1 MKVGFIWAT
10 GKAWAKGRLGGPLP
24 MSALGIRPSV
34 FVPFLLKGNTDDIL
48 PILGS
53 LQSEL
58 GMIPA
63 GELGD
68 RG

>member
-1 MKVGFIWAT
+1 
-10 GKAWAKGRLGGPLP
+10 

-63 GELGD
+63 GKLGD